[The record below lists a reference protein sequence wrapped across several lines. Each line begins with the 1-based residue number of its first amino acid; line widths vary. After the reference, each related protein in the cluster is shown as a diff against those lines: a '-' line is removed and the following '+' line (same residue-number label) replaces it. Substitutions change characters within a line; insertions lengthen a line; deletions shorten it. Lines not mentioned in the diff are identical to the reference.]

1 MVSARPTSPRRYP
14 PFPCVSQWQLARYTV
29 PVDGISCERFP
40 PSPSSTEYL
49 ILATD
54 ALICY
59 TWNFLSP
66 SCSSRTISKEIGTGG
81 LRKKR
86 EKRCFCSPVRE
97 TLRRRCGFNIDRIS
111 CLALRSRVLVFAS
124 YIRMDIIIVMV
135 WSFFRLLCL
144 EEGERDWFV
153 FRATSKLGEG
163 GVDPINY
170 NH

>member
-111 CLALRSRVLVFAS
+111 CLMFSRPCFCFLYSDGYNNSNSMIFFSSSLFRRREELVRFS
-124 YIRMDIIIVMV
+124 GNFQTR
-135 WSFFRLLCL
+135 R
-144 EEGERDWFV
+144 
-153 FRATSKLGEG
+153 G
-163 GVDPINY
+163 GR
-170 NH
+170 

>member
-1 MVSARPTSPRRYP
+1 MVSARPTNPRRYP

-66 SCSSRTISKEIGTGG
+66 SCSSRTISKEIGTGRV
-81 LRKKR
+81 RKKK
-86 EKRCFCSPVRE
+86 EKRCFCSSVRE

-111 CLALRSRVLVFAS
+111 CLTFSRPCFCFLYSDGYNNSNGMIFFSSSLFGGRGEGLVRFS
-124 YIRMDIIIVMV
+124 GNFQTRG
-135 WSFFRLLCL
+135 R
-144 EEGERDWFV
+144 
-153 FRATSKLGEG
+153 G